1 MQGLV
6 AATVDVA
13 KQRGVDGGRLSP
25 SAIGGK
31 REDKRNE
38 EDDADTW
45 TSHFSFSLTGG
56 SHIFIFFYFLL
67 TRKPCQRNQTSILAW
82 DMF

>member
-56 SHIFIFFYFLL
+56 SHIFIFFIF
-67 TRKPCQRNQTSILAW
+67 C
-82 DMF
+82 